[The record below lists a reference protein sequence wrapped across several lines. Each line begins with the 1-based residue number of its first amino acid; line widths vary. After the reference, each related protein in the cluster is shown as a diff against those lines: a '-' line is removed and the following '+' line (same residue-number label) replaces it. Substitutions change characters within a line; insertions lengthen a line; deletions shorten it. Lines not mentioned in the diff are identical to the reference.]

1 MTIHSVLLK
10 TAISPQAPLIPA
22 HANDY
27 DTSNFEKY
35 PDEIY
40 REQPKDDPFRELF
53 SDF

>member
-1 MTIHSVLLK
+1 LK
-10 TAISPQAPLIPA
+10 ILTLKFNQAPLIPA

-40 REQPKDDPFRELF
+40 QEQPKDDPFRELF